1 MPEKQT
7 DIPSPTHE
15 TDTPVRVGGD
25 LKQAFNAEDY
35 LAMLNPLDEASV
47 ALRIHTILEEFL
59 NIWCDRVTGTNRL
72 FGETFVPFKKKLAIA
87 QDLGFAAEYAD
98 IFDKFNE
105 IRNSYSHKRKYARER
120 ETLNLIKDK
129 VNALSA
135 PMPPCEGPSIC
146 EAPNI
151 SDEETDQFGQAQKI
165 QSEWASSD
173 IKKKLLLVFIPL
185 VMKLTQWM
193 QIEFARRGIE
203 YAPVVPDGMGNDTPE
218 A

>member
-7 DIPSPTHE
+7 DISSPTHE

-25 LKQAFNAEDY
+25 LKQAFAAEDY

-47 ALRIHTILEEFL
+47 ALRIHMILEEFL
-59 NIWCDRVTGTNRL
+59 NIWCNRVTGTNRL

-135 PMPPCEGPSIC
+135 PMPPY
-146 EAPNI
+146 EAPSI
-151 SDEETDQFGQAQKI
+151 SDEETDRFGQAQKI

-203 YAPVVPDGMGNDTPE
+203 HAPVVPDGMGNNNP
-218 A
+218 